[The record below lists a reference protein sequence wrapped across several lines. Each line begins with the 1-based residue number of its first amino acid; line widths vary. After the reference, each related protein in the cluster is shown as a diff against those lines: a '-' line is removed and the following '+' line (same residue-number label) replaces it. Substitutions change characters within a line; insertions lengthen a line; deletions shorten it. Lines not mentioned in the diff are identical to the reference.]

1 VQQVLGAIGQSLP
14 VAVGLL
20 LAAAPMVVLVVVL
33 VTKRPLSLSYA
44 FLGGWVLGLIVVGC
58 IVLAVA
64 DVITLSDEPAWW
76 ASSLKFVLGIVLV
89 FMAVR
94 KWSGRPR
101 AGDEPK
107 VPKWM
112 AAADTITPGKAF
124 GLGFL
129 LAATNPKNLVL
140 VVAGAVVIA
149 DATPRVHEQ
158 FAALIVFVVVASLGV
173 AAPVII
179 RGVLGARSDRLLAV
193 ADEWM
198 TRYNAV
204 IMSAV
209 LLILGVVLIINGMA
223 GL

>member
-1 VQQVLGAIGQSLP
+1 MGVSGTRCCDSDEP
-14 VAVGLL
+14 VNSRRLKDASGVARDLL
-20 LAAAPMVVLVVVL
+20 RRAL
-33 VTKRPLSLSYA
+33 TRRPLSRDRRLR
-44 FLGGWVLGLIVVGC
+44 GKRQR
-58 IVLAVA
+58 LA
-64 DVITLSDEPAWW
+64 P
-76 ASSLKFVLGIVLV
+76 
-89 FMAVR
+89 
-94 KWSGRPR
+94 
-101 AGDEPK
+101 
-107 VPKWM
+107 
-112 AAADTITPGKAF
+112 AAA
-124 GLGFL
+124 
-129 LAATNPKNLVL
+129 
-140 VVAGAVVIA
+140 VIA